1 MASRTFETVGAR
13 EDLIDVITNIAPD
26 ESPLY
31 SKFAKTTATGMTHSW
46 LTDGL
51 GTPGANKHLEDAD
64 FVLAQATP
72 RVKLNND
79 VQIFMKGYW
88 VTESQ
93 QAILK
98 AGVKDELAYQ
108 MGKALREIARDVE
121 YAYLMNDA
129 RAVSASSAAGQL
141 GGIPFFNVANVV
153 DNSGTPRALTETLL
167 NDALQKAWEK
177 GGTPDT
183 LVVSGKNKRI
193 ISGFTAGAQ
202 KTMDMGTKKLTQII
216 DIYESDFGTLKVMA
230 HRMMPNTAV
239 YALQTEMWK
248 TAYLKPFETKPIPQT
263 SLKLGKVI
271 VGQLT
276 LECRS
281 KDANVAIVDLQA

>member
-1 MASRTFETVGAR
+1 MGV
-13 EDLIDVITNIAPD
+13 

-72 RVKLNND
+72 RVKLSND

-108 MGKALREIARDVE
+108 MGKAMREIARDVE
-121 YAYLMNDA
+121 YAILSNDA
-129 RAVSASSAAGQL
+129 IALSAQSTAGQM
-141 GGIPFFNVANVV
+141 GGIPFFNVANVI
-153 DNSGTPRALTETLL
+153 DNGGTPRDLTESLL
-167 NDALQKAWEK
+167 NDALQLAWSK

-183 LVVSGKNKRI
+183 LVVSGKNKRT
-193 ISGFTAGAQ
+193 ISGFTAGST
-202 KTMDMGTKKLTQII
+202 KFMDMGTKKLSQIV
-216 DIYESDFGTLKVMA
+216 DVYESDFGTLKIMA
-230 HRMMPNTAV
+230 HRMMPNTAI
-239 YALQTEMWK
+239 YGLQTEMWK
-248 TAYLKPFETKPIPQT
+248 TAYLKPFQTKEIPQT

-281 KDANVAIVDLQA
+281 KEANVAITDLKA

>member
-1 MASRTFETVGAR
+1 
-13 EDLIDVITNIAPD
+13 
-26 ESPLY
+26 
-31 SKFAKTTATGMTHSW
+31 
-46 LTDGL
+46 
-51 GTPGANKHLEDAD
+51 
-64 FVLAQATP
+64 
-72 RVKLNND
+72 
-79 VQIFMKGYW
+79 MKGYW

-108 MGKALREIARDVE
+108 MGKALKEIARDVE
-121 YAYLMNDA
+121 YAIINNDA
-129 RAVSASSAAGQL
+129 IALGAASTEGQM
-141 GGIPFFNVANVV
+141 GGIPYFNVANVV
-153 DNSGTPRALTETLL
+153 NNTASPGTPRDLTEPLL
-167 NDALQKAWEK
+167 NDALQLAWGK

-183 LVVSGKNKRI
+183 LVVSGKNKRT

-216 DIYESDFGTLKVMA
+216 DVYESDFGTLKVMA
-230 HRMMPNTAV
+230 HRMMPNTV
-239 YALQTEMWK
+239 LYGLQTEMWK

-263 SLKLGKVI
+263 SLKIGKVI

-281 KDANVAIVDLQA
+281 KESNVAITDLQA